1 MIQVSDQW
9 LDAKRELLISEYRA
23 SHDIM
28 TGLWNKTSGVDQVIN
43 CLENMS
49 ESDMAVLGFMD
60 IDNFKSVNDT
70 YGHETGVFWIRE
82 VATAPQHF
90 RKCVVRQTLHAD
102 MAVMSIF
109 FSCRISEIGK
119 N

>member
-1 MIQVSDQW
+1 MIISVKKMIPVSDQW

-28 TGLWNKTSGVDQVIN
+28 TGLWNKTSGVDQVRN

-49 ESDMAVLGFMD
+49 ASDMAVLGFMD

-70 YGHETGVFWIRE
+70 YGHETGVF
-82 VATAPQHF
+82 
-90 RKCVVRQTLHAD
+90 
-102 MAVMSIF
+102 
-109 FSCRISEIGK
+109 
-119 N
+119 

>member
-1 MIQVSDQW
+1 MIISVNHMIQVSDQW

-28 TGLWNKTSGVDQVIN
+28 TGLWNKTSGVD
-43 CLENMS
+43 
-49 ESDMAVLGFMD
+49 
-60 IDNFKSVNDT
+60 
-70 YGHETGVFWIRE
+70 
-82 VATAPQHF
+82 
-90 RKCVVRQTLHAD
+90 HAD

-109 FSCRISEIGK
+109 FSSRISEIGK